1 MTHED
6 GFFVGVRG
14 ARIYYQ
20 SWLPDA
26 EPRAVILISHGLA
39 EHSSRYMNVVNR
51 FDSLD
56 NIGHGRSGG
65 RRVYVKQFTDFTDVL
80 SNYLAMIEKWQP
92 GKPIFLWGH
101 SMGALISAVF
111 LLDHQSAF
119 AGAILSGP
127 SVVVPKNVH
136 SMGALISA
144 VFLLDHQSAFA
155 GAILSGP
162 SVVVPKN
169 VSRSTIAIARIL
181 SALAPKVRLMAL
193 DAEGVSR
200 DSEVVRAYVDDPLVY
215 TGKTTAR
222 LAYELVKAMQRVTT
236 EASRITLPMMILQ
249 GGADR
254 LVDPDGA
261 RILYDTIGSSDK
273 TLKVY
278 DGLYHEV
285 YNEPEHDLVLGDV
298 EAWLEKHTSSL
309 VLGDV
314 EAWLEKHTS
323 SPS

>member
-1 MTHED
+1 MKHTD
-6 GFFVGVRG
+6 GFFTGVRG
-14 ARIYYQ
+14 ARIYHQ

-39 EHSSRYMNVVNR
+39 EHSGRYMNLVDR
-51 FDSLD
+51 FVPLGYAIYSLD
-56 NIGHGRSGG
+56 HLGHGRSDGT
-65 RRVYVKQFTDFTDVL
+65 RVYVKRFSDFTNVL
-80 SNYLAMIEKWQP
+80 GEYLKMIEKWQP
-92 GKPIFLWGH
+92 DKPMFLLGH
-101 SMGALISAVF
+101 SMGALIAAVF

-119 AGAILSGP
+119 T
-127 SVVVPKNVH
+127 
-136 SMGALISA
+136 
-144 VFLLDHQSAFA
+144 

-169 VSRSTIAIARIL
+169 VSRLTIFMARIL
-181 SALAPKVRLMAL
+181 SALAPKLGVMSL
-193 DAEGVSR
+193 DAEAISR
-200 DSEVVRAYVDDPLVY
+200 DREVVRAYIDDPLVY

-222 LAYELVKAMQRVTT
+222 LAYELVRAMQRVTE

-254 LVDPDGA
+254 LVDPNGA

-273 TLKVY
+273 AIKVY

-285 YNEPEHDLVLGDV
+285 YNEPEHDEVLSDV
-298 EAWLEKHTSSL
+298 AT
-309 VLGDV
+309 
-314 EAWLEKHTS
+314 WLEKHTS

>member
-1 MTHED
+1 MKHVD
-6 GFFVGVRG
+6 GFFTGVRG
-14 ARIYYQ
+14 ARIYHQ

-39 EHSSRYMNVVNR
+39 EHSGRYINVVNH
-51 FDSLD
+51 FLPMGYAVYSLD
-56 NIGHGRSGG
+56 NIGHGKSDG
-65 RRVYVKQFTDFTDVL
+65 RRVYVREFSDFTEVL
-80 SNYLAMIEKWQP
+80 GEYLAMIRLWQP
-92 GKPIFLWGH
+92 DKPLFLLGH
-101 SMGALISAVF
+101 SMGALITAVF

-127 SVVVPKNVH
+127 S
-136 SMGALISA
+136 A
-144 VFLLDHQSAFA
+144 
-155 GAILSGP
+155 
-162 SVVVPKN
+162 VVPKN

-181 SALAPKVRLMAL
+181 STLAPTIGVMRL

-200 DSEVVRAYVDDPLVY
+200 DPSVVRAYVDDPLVY
-215 TGKTTAR
+215 NGKTTAR
-222 LAYELVKAMQRVTT
+222 LAYELVRTMQRVTT
-236 EASRITLPMMILQ
+236 EASRMTLPIMILQ

-261 RILYDTIGSSDK
+261 RILYDMIGSSDK

-285 YNEPEHDLVLGDV
+285 YNEPEHDQVL
-298 EAWLEKHTSSL
+298 S
-309 VLGDV
+309 DV